1 MLFPLLK
8 LFTNCV
14 PPAVVPID
22 IKYPVAPVTAF
33 QVILAFTA
41 TFVLALAGEVKVV
54 QAGIVTSVSVVK
66 LSDVQPVAFPA
77 VLKGVIVT

>member
-33 QVILAFTA
+33 QEILAFTA
-41 TFVLALAGEVKVV
+41 TFVLALAGEIKVV
-54 QAGIVTSVSVVK
+54 QLGM
-66 LSDVQPVAFPA
+66 P
-77 VLKGVIVT
+77 